1 MSLKENDFKIFI
13 LSESV
18 TYRNNLAA
26 KLRIE
31 GFSVEF
37 ASGGFHFLHLLE
49 RQRNGIDMLICHENM
64 NDMPADEIISIS
76 RLSRTKLEMPILFLS
91 KDNDEEIVCEM
102 IMIGANDFILQSNNM
117 LPVVERVRKHYSV
130 LKTAKAS

>member
-1 MSLKENDFKIFI
+1 MSIKENDFKIMI
-13 LSESV
+13 LSENV
-18 TYRNNLAA
+18 NYRNNLAA

-49 RQRNGIDMLICHENM
+49 RLRNGIDMVICHENM
-64 NDMPADEIISIS
+64 SDMPADEIVSIS
-76 RLSRTKLEMPILFLS
+76 RLSRTKTEMPILYIS
-91 KDNDEEIVCEM
+91 KNNDEEAVCDM

-117 LPVVERVRKHYSV
+117 LPVVERVRKHYLA
-130 LKTAKAS
+130 LKTLKAS